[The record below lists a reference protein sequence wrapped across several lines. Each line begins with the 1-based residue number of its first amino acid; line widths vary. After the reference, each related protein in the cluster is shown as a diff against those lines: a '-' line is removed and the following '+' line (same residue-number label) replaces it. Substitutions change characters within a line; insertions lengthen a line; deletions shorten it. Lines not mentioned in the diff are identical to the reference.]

1 MKNELKIE
9 FDNTEVLLNF
19 IKKAYFEEGD
29 RGKLKGKHSIEI
41 ERGDVIWTI
50 LNGMNN
56 LPIRILNSDLV
67 DGSMRFIV
75 DETTGSVRI
84 IATSIYCIIEKDKYI
99 FY

>member
-9 FDNTEVLLNF
+9 FDNTEVLRDF

-29 RGKLKGKHSIEI
+29 RGKLKGKHSIKI
-41 ERGDVIWTI
+41 EKGDIMWTI

-56 LPIRILNSDLV
+56 LPIRILNNEVL
-67 DGSMRFIV
+67 DGSMKFIV
-75 DETTGSVRI
+75 DESTGDVQI
-84 IATSIYCIIEKDKYI
+84 IATSIYSIIDKDKYI